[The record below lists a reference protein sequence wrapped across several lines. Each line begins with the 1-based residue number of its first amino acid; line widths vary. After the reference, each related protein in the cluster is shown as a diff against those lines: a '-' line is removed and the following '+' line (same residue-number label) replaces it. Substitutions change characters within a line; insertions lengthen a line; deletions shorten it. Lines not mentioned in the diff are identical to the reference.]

1 MGNGKCRVKTGATPR
16 GFNIIELA
24 TVVAIV
30 AVLAAIAVPGILG
43 GVMRAGVDGASR
55 QLAEDIRLAQSNAL
69 TRGAQ
74 ARIVVFDQGGTA
86 PNSGYASDS
95 TKDNMYRIEVRLG
108 PSASW
113 PALADTPGTNSNVL
127 TLWNNLARQYQNV
140 RVTTANTVTF
150 NSQGFPSSASA
161 INIVLQGDVGT
172 KTVQTSTIGK
182 ATIQ

>member
-1 MGNGKCRVKTGATPR
+1 MSSDMYRVKISATPR
-16 GFNIIELA
+16 GFNLVELA
-24 TVVAIV
+24 TVVIIV
-30 AVLAAIAVPGILG
+30 AILAAVALPGVLG

-74 ARIVVFDQGGTA
+74 ARIVVFNQGGTA
-86 PNSGYASDS
+86 PSSGYASDS
-95 TKDNMYRIEVRLG
+95 TKANTYRIEIRLS

-113 PALADTPGTNSNVL
+113 PTLADTPGTNSNVL
-127 TLWNNLARQYQNV
+127 TMWNNLARQYQNV
-140 RVTTANTVTF
+140 RVATANTITF
-150 NSQGFPSSASA
+150 NSQGFPTSTSA
-161 INIVLQGDVGT
+161 ISIVLQGDTGT